1 MKTPLNNDELRAL
14 LRDADP
20 VSHEPGLSADAIAEM
35 RRAVLSAVP
44 DDGRHAPVHSRFF
57 TLAAAAALVVV
68 ASIAIV
74 KWPETFRAKPVS
86 EPAAV
91 SGSGERRQMQF
102 ATPGG
107 TRIIWTFDPA
117 FQLKEARQ

>member
-1 MKTPLNNDELRAL
+1 MKTNEDLQAL

-20 VSHEPGLSADAIAEM
+20 LNDEPGLSVDAIAEM

-44 DDGRHAPVHSRFF
+44 DDARRAPAQTRFF
-57 TLAAAAALVVV
+57 AMAAALALVTV
-68 ASIAIV
+68 ASVAILKRSDAV
-74 KWPETFRAKPVS
+74 TPRSAVVPEATA
-86 EPAAV
+86 
-91 SGSGERRQMQF
+91 GSGERRQMHF
-102 ATPGG
+102 STPGG